1 MHSKNEKLLI
11 ILSVVVLAVFL
22 VNMFSGNQSAN
33 DNTRI
38 SELIYTDFKHEVAA
52 GSILSAQF
60 VGDAKIEGFADSG
73 QAYRT
78 YIPPNDPGLIDLL
91 RRNQVQINYIPEPGL
106 PWYLELV
113 IHWGP
118 FLLIFGIWIFLMRRM
133 QGGLGGAGK
142 LFTLGRSRANKIEP
156 DQLGIT
162 FANVA
167 GVEEAKTELEET
179 IEFLR
184 DPTKF
189 RKLGG
194 RIPKGMLMSGPPGT
208 GKTLL
213 AKAVAGEAEVPFF
226 TISGSDFVE
235 MFVGVGASRVRDLF
249 QEARGTG
256 PCIVFIDEIDAV
268 GRSRGAGLGS
278 GNDER
283 EQTLNQL
290 LVEMDGFEPTD
301 GIIVIAATNR
311 PDVLDSALLRP
322 GRFDRQV
329 HVPLPD
335 VKGREAILQIHAAK
349 VLMAEGVELNIV
361 ARGTPGFSGADLK
374 NLVNEAALGA
384 ARHNKTALTLADFE
398 WARDKILMGPERKSM
413 VMKED
418 EKRITAYHEAGHALV
433 SVLLPKTDP
442 VHKVTIVP
450 RGRAM
455 GVTAYLPEQD
465 HRNYEKEYLQHRLII
480 AMGGRAAEEIIFD
493 EFTTGA
499 SNDIQQATE
508 MARNM
513 ITRWGMS
520 ESFGPIVLDNDD
532 QQIVFGREIGA
543 EREYS
548 EDTAEKIDVEL
559 RTLIARQYDRAKE
572 LLRDNISV
580 LHRVAE
586 LLLEEEVLDGS
597 RIVELAKAPGTP
609 ALQPEG

>member
-38 SELIYTDFKHEVAA
+38 SELIYTDFKHEVAT

-249 QEARGTG
+249 AEARRTG

-532 QQIVFGREIGA
+532 QQMVFGREIGA

>member
-1 MHSKNEKLLI
+1 
-11 ILSVVVLAVFL
+11 
-22 VNMFSGNQSAN
+22 
-33 DNTRI
+33 
-38 SELIYTDFKHEVAA
+38 
-52 GSILSAQF
+52 
-60 VGDAKIEGFADSG
+60 
-73 QAYRT
+73 
-78 YIPPNDPGLIDLL
+78 
-91 RRNQVQINYIPEPGL
+91 
-106 PWYLELV
+106 
-113 IHWGP
+113 
-118 FLLIFGIWIFLMRRM
+118 
-133 QGGLGGAGK
+133 
-142 LFTLGRSRANKIEP
+142 
-156 DQLGIT
+156 
-162 FANVA
+162 
-167 GVEEAKTELEET
+167 
-179 IEFLR
+179 
-184 DPTKF
+184 
-189 RKLGG
+189 
-194 RIPKGMLMSGPPGT
+194 
-208 GKTLL
+208 
-213 AKAVAGEAEVPFF
+213 
-226 TISGSDFVE
+226 
-235 MFVGVGASRVRDLF
+235 
-249 QEARGTG
+249 
-256 PCIVFIDEIDAV
+256 
-268 GRSRGAGLGS
+268 
-278 GNDER
+278 
-283 EQTLNQL
+283 
-290 LVEMDGFEPTD
+290 
-301 GIIVIAATNR
+301 
-311 PDVLDSALLRP
+311 
-322 GRFDRQV
+322 
-329 HVPLPD
+329 
-335 VKGREAILQIHAAK
+335 
-349 VLMAEGVELNIV
+349 MAEGVELNIV

-532 QQIVFGREIGA
+532 QQMVFGREIGA